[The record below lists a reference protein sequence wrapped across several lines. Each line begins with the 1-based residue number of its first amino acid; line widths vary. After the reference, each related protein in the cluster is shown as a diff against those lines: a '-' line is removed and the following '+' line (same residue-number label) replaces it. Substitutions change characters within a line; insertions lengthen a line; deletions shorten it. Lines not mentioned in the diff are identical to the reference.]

1 MNQNG
6 LVRKTVAPNEE
17 SLIHQYEQ
25 LVTSCVSKYTQ
36 DSYYDDVYQ
45 EAYLGLILAIRL
57 YKDTHG
63 CSLHTFAYIC
73 ITNKIK
79 TYLSSI
85 KKHVTL
91 EDDIEANIQSN
102 ISDIFPSS
110 LSLFEK
116 ELIYFRLSNYTFKE
130 ISNYYNIKLPTL
142 ISKYKKIIK
151 KLRKYNV

>member
-1 MNQNG
+1 MS
-6 LVRKTVAPNEE
+6 PNEE
-17 SLIHQYEQ
+17 ALIHQYEK
-25 LVTSCVSKYTQ
+25 LVTSCVSKYSQ
-36 DSYYDDVYQ
+36 KSYYDDVYQ

-73 ITNKIK
+73 ISNKIK
-79 TYLSSI
+79 SYLSSI
-85 KKHVTL
+85 KRHTFL
-91 EDDIEANIQSN
+91 DCDIESN
-102 ISDIFPSS
+102 ITYNIAEIFPSS

-130 ISNYYNIKLPTL
+130 IAEYYNIKLPTL

-151 KLRKYNV
+151 KLRKANV

>member
-1 MNQNG
+1 
-6 LVRKTVAPNEE
+6 VAPNEE
-17 SLIHQYEQ
+17 PLIHQYEK

-36 DSYYDDVYQ
+36 DSYYDDIYQ
-45 EAYLGLILAIRL
+45 EAYLGLLLAIRL

-85 KKHVTL
+85 KRHVTL
-91 EDDIEANIQSN
+91 EDDIEANVQSN
-102 ISDIFPSS
+102 ISDIFPPS

-130 ISNYYNIKLPTL
+130 ISKYYNIKLPTL